1 MDANG
6 GEAIGECGGGVSDVN
21 EEMNAEEVGGDEVQ
35 EEHLPEGEPG
45 FDLGADDILNQVW
58 NSVED
63 AYEFYRR
70 YGRVNGFGV
79 RKGDSDKDSHGNVV
93 RYRFFCN
100 KEGLREIKHYNR
112 IDRQRGHKAETRTGC
127 KAMLSIYL
135 EKSEQKWKVRKVV
148 LDHNHD
154 LAPVGMSYLIRSH
167 HKMTDAAK
175 AHIDGMH
182 AYGIGTSKILGHMD
196 GMSGG
201 YSLLGFLKKDAY
213 NYADKMRRSRI
224 ADGDANAT
232 LVYLEGKA
240 AIDPMY
246 VARYNLT
253 KDERLGN
260 MVWADGNSRSDFQC
274 FGDVLAFDST
284 YRKNRYK
291 RPVVIF
297 SGSNNHKQ
305 TTIFGF
311 GLLIDETVSSYT
323 WMLQNLLEVMCQKK
337 PCVVV
342 TDGDKA
348 MIKAVKSV
356 LPEATHRLCAWHV
369 EKNVTSNVKDER
381 LRSLFKRWLYMDMEV
396 NEFEEDWAAAIE
408 EFGLQDSSWARH
420 MHEKRKLWAN
430 AYLRDKFCAGFRTT
444 SRCEGINAVVNK
456 FSKSSHTILEL
467 VQNLELVV
475 REYRNKEMLLQFNS
489 IYTTPVMTTCLRSIE
504 IAAASVYTREF
515 FADVR
520 KEIEG
525 AGAVNLLTKKRCL
538 NTTVYYLE
546 EYEKPDV
553 QVMAAFGRGTGKL
566 NCQCFFWEKN
576 GYPCRHMFF
585 VMKAEHL
592 REIPERLVL

>member
-1 MDANG
+1 
-6 GEAIGECGGGVSDVN
+6 
-21 EEMNAEEVGGDEVQ
+21 MNAEEVGGNEVQ

-45 FDLGADDILNQVW
+45 FDLSADDILNQVW
-58 NSVED
+58 KSVED

-70 YGRVNGFGV
+70 YGRVNRFGV
-79 RKGDSDKDSHGNVV
+79 RKGDSGKDSHSNVV
-93 RYRFFCN
+93 RYQFFCN

-112 IDRQRGHKAETRTGC
+112 IDRQRGHKPETRTGC

-167 HKMTDAAK
+167 RKMTDAAK

-182 AYGIGTSKILGHMD
+182 AYGIGTSKILGHMA

-240 AIDPMY
+240 
-246 VARYNLT
+246 
-253 KDERLGN
+253 
-260 MVWADGNSRSDFQC
+260 
-274 FGDVLAFDST
+274 
-284 YRKNRYK
+284 
-291 RPVVIF
+291 
-297 SGSNNHKQ
+297 
-305 TTIFGF
+305 
-311 GLLIDETVSSYT
+311 
-323 WMLQNLLEVMCQKK
+323 
-337 PCVVV
+337 
-342 TDGDKA
+342 
-348 MIKAVKSV
+348 
-356 LPEATHRLCAWHV
+356 
-369 EKNVTSNVKDER
+369 
-381 LRSLFKRWLYMDMEV
+381 V
-396 NEFEEDWAAAIE
+396 NEFKEDWAAAIE
-408 EFGLQDSSWARH
+408 EFGLHDSSWARH
-420 MHEKRKLWAN
+420 MHEKRKLWVK
-430 AYLRDKFCAGFRTT
+430 AYLRDKFCARFQTT

-475 REYRNKEMLLQFNS
+475 HEYRNKEMLLQFNS
-489 IYTTPVMTTCLRSIE
+489 IYTNPVMTTCLRSIE
-504 IAAASVYTREF
+504 IAAASVYTREL
-515 FADVR
+515 FAYVR

-553 QVMAAFGRGTGKL
+553 QVMAAFGRSTGKL
-566 NCQCFFWEKN
+566 DCQCFFWEKN

-585 VMKAEHL
+585 MMKAAHL
-592 REIPERLVL
+592 QEIPERLVLRRWRKDAKDIDQYGYERDTRGTKKVVRDPKVANPKGAPRLAKQRQLGKRRRCANCKHVSHTKRKCPQDRGKKSSAANDADQHGVAGAECQDDSSRMTPASFKREPGHGNAGNYARNLDDLRRQFADSTSGNYVGNNAKAGCTFNDDWANEVRMPACVYVSSLKACDDPSI

>member
-135 EKSEQKWKVRKVV
+135 EKSEQKWKVRK
-148 LDHNHD
+148 
-154 LAPVGMSYLIRSH
+154 
-167 HKMTDAAK
+167 
-175 AHIDGMH
+175 
-182 AYGIGTSKILGHMD
+182 
-196 GMSGG
+196 
-201 YSLLGFLKKDAY
+201 
-213 NYADKMRRSRI
+213 
-224 ADGDANAT
+224 
-232 LVYLEGKA
+232 
-240 AIDPMY
+240 
-246 VARYNLT
+246 
-253 KDERLGN
+253 
-260 MVWADGNSRSDFQC
+260 
-274 FGDVLAFDST
+274 
-284 YRKNRYK
+284 
-291 RPVVIF
+291 
-297 SGSNNHKQ
+297 
-305 TTIFGF
+305 
-311 GLLIDETVSSYT
+311 
-323 WMLQNLLEVMCQKK
+323 
-337 PCVVV
+337 
-342 TDGDKA
+342 
-348 MIKAVKSV
+348 
-356 LPEATHRLCAWHV
+356 
-369 EKNVTSNVKDER
+369 
-381 LRSLFKRWLYMDMEV
+381 V

-576 GYPCRHMFF
+576 GKDAKDTDQYGDKVDDPTQRGFLVRHGALHTKAQWLVYLGSQDENLFRKAIDGIVNLCNTLESACRGLGYERDTRGTKKVVRDPKVANPKGAPRLAKERQLGKRRRCANCKHWEPSHGNAGNYARNLDDLRRQFADSTSGSH
-585 VMKAEHL
+585 VGNNVKAGCTFNDEWAN
-592 REIPERLVL
+592 EVRLPACVYVSSLKAFDDPSIYGHVVCK